1 MQTRIRSSGR
11 TSLRS
16 IRSRLLAAFVVLVL
30 APTVLVS
37 LVFAIVSYHGGKRE
51 IVTHL
56 DTIAA
61 LKEAEIRTW
70 TEGLR
75 ADLGHAASGAEAFS
89 WMRAVLQGPMP
100 DEGGGSQGAR
110 TARERSY
117 MLLRDRFLGITE
129 LVSQPRLKEL
139 FLLDAKGR
147 VVLSTAIW
155 NEDMQ
160 LHDAHF
166 FQQGL
171 LREQVH
177 VEPLAL
183 RGSGQGEWAVIASR
197 PVFDGRG
204 EVLGVLC
211 GRAGLG
217 RLNAIMLE
225 RSGLGRTGETYL
237 LGEGAVLLTD
247 SRFTGYSPGSV
258 LGGDYQEFMRFDH
271 PHAGG
276 AVYRDYRGKRVIGVH
291 RVFSDLEMTMVA
303 EIDLREAFE
312 PVVLTLSIC
321 GVVALAALVL
331 AVLASAV
338 FTRRLS
344 ARLSGLVEAAGRMA
358 RGDMS
363 RPAEVAGGDEI
374 SMAAA
379 AFNAMTERL
388 ERRFEAERLVAMT
401 SRQLLKITPQD
412 MDRQV
417 EEVLAEVGTYLN
429 VDGVLVFLG
438 FEDDNRTWCG
448 HEWVDEGVPSLK
460 ARLSEVKLP
469 SYPRF
474 WERCNKEGAVKVP
487 ACSRL
492 PVDAGPERW
501 FCEEFGIKAVLVAP
515 MIQSGRHA
523 GFLAVAAVW
532 GERDWLEEEQ
542 ALLSVLADMVG
553 SAMERCR
560 AQEALR
566 RGEERY
572 ALAQKA
578 ANIGSWDWDIPSGKL
593 YWSDAIEPMFGHAP
607 GAFKNTFRSFLRF
620 VHREDRAALV
630 KAIRKAFQT
639 DQVYDIEHRIVRA
652 DGAVRWVNASGAV
665 IRDQQDMPLRMLG
678 ILRDITKRKT
688 AEEALEA
695 MNRKLEATV
704 QERTSDLERK
714 AEELQRANTRL
725 RELDM
730 LKSSFLASVSHEF
743 RTPLTSIIGFA
754 KMIQRDFRRH
764 YQEASSMK
772 GSKDR
777 GKRINDNLEIIL
789 HEGERL
795 TRLVNDVLDLTKIES
810 GKVEWRDREVSLAE
824 CVSRAMGAVQGQL
837 AMRPGVSLEVDVP
850 RNLPTLFMDPDRLSQ
865 VLINLLHNAAK
876 FTSRGSIRV
885 SADLK
890 DEETLRIRVRDT
902 GCGIPAGELEMI
914 FDKFHQATRFDTLAN
929 KPEGTGLGLSISRQ
943 IVEHYRGRIW
953 AESQDGAG
961 SVFIV
966 ELPTRPQP
974 AESPESEYS
983 EVN

>member
-1 MQTRIRSSGR
+1 MHTRIRLSGR
-11 TSLRS
+11 IRLRS
-16 IRSRLLAAFVVLVL
+16 IRSRLLAAFIVLVL

-37 LVFAIVSYHGGKRE
+37 LVFAFVSFHSGKRE
-51 IVTHL
+51 IITHL
-56 DTIAA
+56 ETIAA
-61 LKEAEIRTW
+61 LKESEIRTW
-70 TEGLR
+70 VEGLR
-75 ADLGHAASGAEAFS
+75 ADLALAASGAEAFS
-89 WMRAVLQGPMP
+89 WMRAVLREPVP
-100 DEGGGSQGAR
+100 DEGGGSKAAR
-110 TARERSY
+110 TARERSS

-129 LVSQPRLKEL
+129 LISRPRLKEL
-139 FLLDAKGR
+139 FLLDTQGR

-155 NEDMQ
+155 NEDMR
-160 LHDAHF
+160 LHDADF

-183 RGSGQGEWAVIASR
+183 RGSGQGEWAVIVSR
-197 PVFDGRG
+197 PVFDARG

-211 GRAGLG
+211 GRAGLD

-237 LGEGAVLLTD
+237 LGEGAVMLTD
-247 SRFTGYSPGSV
+247 SRFTGHGPGSV
-258 LGGDYQEFMRFDH
+258 LGGEYQEFARFDH
-271 PHAGG
+271 PHARG
-276 AVYRDYRGKRVIGVH
+276 AIYQDYRGKRVIGVH
-291 RVFSDLEMTMVA
+291 RVFSDLEMTLVA
-303 EIDLREAFE
+303 EIDLQEAFA
-312 PVVLTLSIC
+312 PVALTLLIC
-321 GVVALAALVL
+321 GVVVLAALVL

-344 ARLSGLVEAAGRMA
+344 ARLSGLVDAAGRMA

-363 RPAEVAGGDEI
+363 RPAEVAGCDEV
-374 SMAAA
+374 SQAAA

-401 SRQLLKITPQD
+401 SRQLLKISPQD
-412 MDRQV
+412 MEHRV
-417 EEVLAEVGTYLN
+417 ERALSGIATFLN
-429 VDGVLVFLG
+429 VDGALVFQAS
-438 FEDDNRTWCG
+438 EDGARVWCG
-448 HEWVDEGVPSLK
+448 HEWMDEGVPSLK
-460 ARLSEVKLP
+460 SRLPEVELP
-469 SYPRF
+469 SYPWF
-474 WERCNKEGAVKVP
+474 WERFSREGAVKVP
-487 ACSRL
+487 ACSLL

-501 FCEEFGIKAVLVAP
+501 FCEEFGIKAGLVAP
-515 MIQSGRHA
+515 MIQAGRHD
-523 GFLAVAAVW
+523 GFLAVVTVW
-532 GERDWLEEEQ
+532 GERGWLEEEL
-542 ALLSVLADMVG
+542 ALLRILADIVG
-553 SAMERCR
+553 NALERCH
-560 AQEALR
+560 AQEALHR
-566 RGEERY
+566 SEERY

-630 KAIRKAFQT
+630 QAIRTAFET

-665 IRDQQDMPLRMLG
+665 IRDQQDMPVRMLG
-678 ILRDITKRKT
+678 ILRDITKRKQ

-695 MNRKLEATV
+695 MNRGLEATV
-704 QERTSDLERK
+704 EERTRDLERK
-714 AEELQRANTRL
+714 AEELQRANQRL
-725 RELDM
+725 RELDT

-743 RTPLTSIIGFA
+743 RTPLTSILGFA

-764 YQEASSMK
+764 YQDAPNAK
-772 GSKDR
+772 AGKDR
-777 GKRINDNLEIIL
+777 GIRIQDNLEIIL

-810 GKVEWRDREVSLAE
+810 GKVEWRDCEVSLAE
-824 CVSRAMGAVQGQL
+824 CVARAVSAVQGQL
-837 AMRPGVSLEVDVP
+837 AARPGVTLEVDVP
-850 RNLPTLFMDPDRLSQ
+850 RELPTLFMDPDRLSQ
-865 VLINLLHNAAK
+865 VLINLLNNAAK
-876 FTSRGSIRV
+876 FTSKGGIRI

-902 GCGIPAGELEMI
+902 GCGIPAEEIAMI
-914 FDKFHQATRFDTLAN
+914 FDTFHQATRYDTLAN

-953 AESQDGAG
+953 AESQEGAG

-974 AESPESEYS
+974 AEPLESDLS